1 MIRGASLKFFLP
13 KTVEEAAALLAEEPE
28 ARCLAG
34 GATLVAMMNADLL
47 EPSALISLRDVESLG
62 CVSRDAEGGIAFG
75 AMANHAG
82 IAAMSGCDG
91 GQRVVR
97 DAARVIGHPAIRNM
111 GTIGG
116 SVAHADPAADYP
128 AALVAA
134 DASIEVTGAQGRR
147 EVDAADF
154 FVDYLETALR
164 PGEMV
169 SAVRL
174 PPAPDGAVSAYEKFA
189 RVDGDFATVSVAV
202 VLSEEDGRCDH
213 ARISL
218 GGCGPTPVRSAEAE
232 AVLVE
237 KGISKESI
245 STACEALAAAAD
257 PMDDFRGSAEY
268 RLLLIPVLVERA
280 VASAREGGR
289 T

>member
-1 MIRGASLKFFLP
+1 MKLHFPR
-13 KTVEEAAALLAEEPE
+13 TVGEAVALLAEDAE

-47 EPSALISLRDVESLG
+47 APSALVSLRDVEALRR
-62 CVSRDAEGGIAFG
+62 VTRDGDIVFG
-75 AMANHAG
+75 AMASHAS
-82 IAAMSGCDG
+82 IAALDGCDG

-116 SVAHADPAADYP
+116 AVAHADPAADYP

-134 DASIEVTGAQGRR
+134 DASVEISGTGGTR
-147 EVDAADF
+147 EIPAADF

-174 PPAPDGAVSAYEKFA
+174 PRAPDGAVSAYEKFA
-189 RVDGDFATVSVAV
+189 RVDGDFATVSVAA
-202 VLSEEDGRCDH
+202 VLSGAGTECSH
-213 ARISL
+213 ARIAL
-218 GGCGPTPVRSAEAE
+218 GGCGAGPVRSADAD

-237 KGISKESI
+237 EGVTESAVAA
-245 STACEALAAAAD
+245 ACEILVDAAD
-257 PMDDFRGSAEY
+257 PVDDFRGSAEY
-268 RLLLIPVLVERA
+268 RLLLIPALVRRA
-280 VASAREGGR
+280 IARARKGGPA
-289 T
+289 

>member
-1 MIRGASLKFFLP
+1 MKFFLP
-13 KTVEEAAALLAEEPE
+13 KTVEEAVALLAEEPE

-62 CVSRDAEGGIAFG
+62 RVSREADGGIAFG
-75 AMANHAG
+75 AMANHAD
-82 IAAMSGCDG
+82 IAAMSGYDG
-91 GQRVVR
+91 GQSVLR
-97 DAARVIGHPAIRNM
+97 DAARAIGHPAIRNM

-116 SVAHADPAADYP
+116 SIAHADPAADYP

-134 DASIEVTGAQGRR
+134 DASIEVAGAQGRR
-147 EVDAADF
+147 EVAAADF

-202 VLSEEDGRCDH
+202 VLSGEDGRC

-218 GGCGPTPVRSAEAE
+218 GGCGPAPVRSTEAE

-237 KGISKESI
+237 KGISKDSI
-245 STACEALAAAAD
+245 SAACEALAAAAD

-268 RLLLIPVLVERA
+268 RLLLIPALVERA
-280 VASAREGGR
+280 VARARERGR